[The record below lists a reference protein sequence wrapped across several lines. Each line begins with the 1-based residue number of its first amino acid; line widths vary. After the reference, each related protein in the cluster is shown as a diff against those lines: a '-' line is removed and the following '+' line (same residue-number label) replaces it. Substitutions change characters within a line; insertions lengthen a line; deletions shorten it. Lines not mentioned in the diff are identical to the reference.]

1 MSDIQGGLR
10 VTAPIV
16 TGGQGG
22 AAARLKG
29 EPAPAQAQKTVAEF
43 SRPVIVP
50 IERPDIKVDT
60 EGDKKRLDKAIE
72 QMNERMNDGG
82 RGLAFRV
89 DPAVSRPVVTVTNR
103 ETGEVIRQ
111 IPNEVVVK
119 MAHSIDDNK
128 GNLLNAK
135 V

>member
-1 MSDIQGGLR
+1 MIDIQGGPRPTLPSMPQAR
-10 VTAPIV
+10 AGAGAT
-16 TGGQGG
+16 TQGAG
-22 AAARLKG
+22 A
-29 EPAPAQAQKTVAEF
+29 PAPEVA
-43 SRPVIVP
+43 RPKIVP

-60 EGDKKRLDKAIE
+60 EGDKKRLDQAISR
-72 QMNERMNDGG
+72 MNERMQDGG
-82 RGLAFRV
+82 RGLAFKV
-89 DPAVSRPVVTVTNR
+89 DPSLDRPVVTVTNR

-111 IPNEVVVK
+111 IPNEVVIR

>member
-1 MSDIQGGLR
+1 MIDIQGGPRPTLPSMPQAR
-10 VTAPIV
+10 AGAGAT
-16 TGGQGG
+16 TQGAG
-22 AAARLKG
+22 A
-29 EPAPAQAQKTVAEF
+29 PAPEVA
-43 SRPVIVP
+43 RPKIVP

-60 EGDKKRLDKAIE
+60 EGDKKRLDQAISR
-72 QMNERMNDGG
+72 MNERMQDGG
-82 RGLAFRV
+82 RGLAFKV
-89 DPAVSRPVVTVTNR
+89 DPSLNRPVVTVTNR

-111 IPNEVVVK
+111 IPNEVVIR

>member
-1 MSDIQGGLR
+1 MIDIQGGPRPTLPSMPQAR
-10 VTAPIV
+10 AGAGAP
-16 TGGQGG
+16 TQGAG
-22 AAARLKG
+22 APTPEVARPK
-29 EPAPAQAQKTVAEF
+29 
-43 SRPVIVP
+43 IVP

-60 EGDKKRLDKAIE
+60 EGDKKRLDQAISR
-72 QMNERMNDGG
+72 MNERMQDGG
-82 RGLAFRV
+82 RGLAFKV
-89 DPAVSRPVVTVTNR
+89 DPSLDRPVVTVTNW

-111 IPNEVVVK
+111 IPNEVVIR